1 MATKLDKTI
10 KRELEHQGTLYTVA
24 IGPSGIKVTRKG
36 ARKGHEVS
44 WDTIISGDAELYRD
58 LKISIDALK
67 PDAAE

>member
-10 KRELEHQGTLYTVA
+10 KRELEHKGVLYTVA
-24 IGPSGIKVTRKG
+24 ISPDGIRVTRKG

-44 WDTIISGDAELYRD
+44 WDSVISGDAELYRD

-67 PDAAE
+67 PGDSE